1 MITKTSREIIKT
13 AKTLANADNSSFTDF
28 FSNTTLLNNAYR
40 EAYDILVQNTKAFID
55 MIEVTEDTVLPYNCY
70 GIISVTDKSGKP
82 IHQEAIVGNT
92 SNGWSVENNVFI
104 YPKNGWKNTS
114 LFITYATIP
123 ATITAPDK
131 WIEVTFDSTN
141 YNPAI
146 SHSVVFD
153 KDTSTVTL
161 QSGSNSA
168 EYLGSTLEWNVSAQT
183 FIWKNM
189 DYYDYISRQD
199 ENGNNIAFVSIQV
212 DNPYMVITYADSKA
226 YIFTGFQATE
236 YNYKCIFGHET
247 KGVCLG
253 LSTDDTT
260 GFGMLW
266 RDNDTNKYFYA
277 PFVPDTILSYPNNTL
292 FSFLE
297 YRIAFQ
303 IASLLNMNTEFLS
316 KELERAESNFYKNLG
331 ESNNVHR
338 MQNYHSNPRVFI

>member
-1 MITKTSREIIKT
+1 
-13 AKTLANADNSSFTDF
+13 
-28 FSNTTLLNNAYR
+28 
-40 EAYDILVQNTKAFID
+40 
-55 MIEVTEDTVLPYNCY
+55 
-70 GIISVTDKSGKP
+70 
-82 IHQEAIVGNT
+82 
-92 SNGWSVENNVFI
+92 
-104 YPKNGWKNTS
+104 
-114 LFITYATIP
+114 
-123 ATITAPDK
+123 
-131 WIEVTFDSTN
+131 
-141 YNPAI
+141 
-146 SHSVVFD
+146 
-153 KDTSTVTL
+153 
-161 QSGSNSA
+161 
-168 EYLGSTLEWNVSAQT
+168 
-183 FIWKNM
+183 
-189 DYYDYISRQD
+189 
-199 ENGNNIAFVSIQV
+199 
-212 DNPYMVITYADSKA
+212 MVITYADSKA

-266 RDNDTNKYFYA
+266 KDNDTNKYFYA